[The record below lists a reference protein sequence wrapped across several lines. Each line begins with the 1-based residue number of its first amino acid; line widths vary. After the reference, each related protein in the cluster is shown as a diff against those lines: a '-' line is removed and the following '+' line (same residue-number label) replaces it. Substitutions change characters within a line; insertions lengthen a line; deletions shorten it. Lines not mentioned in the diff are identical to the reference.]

1 MSGASWSVEGTKKGS
16 LPLSI
21 EKRPCG
27 KMVTVISNVTHPDKL
42 LTELQSMLGAGGSV
56 KGNAIEVQ
64 GEHTARVTKY
74 LLAHRSQLSKVAGCK
89 EKDSG
94 KEGKAGGTSGSAI
107 AAPQNPVPSQGVSK
121 EDDRRESGKP
131 RWSAA
136 RVAAAQA
143 ARDRSARAALGAPP
157 GWDDDPR
164 RCPFNWIYCSG
175 VCTTQTME
183 EFARR
188 KQQVN
193 RPSAP

>member
-1 MSGASWSVEGTKKGS
+1 
-16 LPLSI
+16 
-21 EKRPCG
+21 
-27 KMVTVISNVTHPDKL
+27 VTVISNVTHPDKL

-89 EKDSG
+89 EKDASG
-94 KEGKAGGTSGSAI
+94 KEGKAGGTPGSAS
-107 AAPQNPVPSQGVSK
+107 AEQNPLPSQGASK

-188 KQQVN
+188 KQQVHRFAAIPQN
-193 RPSAP
+193 HPTRVSTTPLPRLSS